1 MKAIIPVAGVGSRLR
16 PHTHTHPKALI
27 PVAGKPILAHIVD
40 SLAEAGV
47 KDFVFVVGYL
57 GEKIKEY
64 VETHYPDYNN
74 AFVVQSKREG
84 IGHAIWETR
93 EEIKDE
99 DEIVIAL
106 GDTIFELNLP
116 QLLSTDHSTI
126 ATKKVQDPRNFGVA
140 EMDENNYIQRLVEKP
155 DIPKSNHAIVGV
167 YKIQEVQALLEALQ
181 YNIENDIR
189 THNEFQITDAIMHMI
204 EQGIPIVSFNIDNW
218 FDCGKKETLIDTNAT
233 LLKKPEFVTENNQ
246 FESTIVIPPVN
257 IDPNCN
263 IENSIIGPYV
273 SIGDQAN
280 LRYAIVRNSIIGSH
294 AEIKNAMLNS
304 SIIGSDATL
313 KGVLQS
319 LNIGDSTEI
328 NYE

>member
-1 MKAIIPVAGVGSRLR
+1 MKAIIPVAGVGSKLR

-27 PVAGKPILAHIVD
+27 PVAGKPILAHIID

-47 KDFVFVVGYL
+47 RDFVFVVGYL
-57 GEKIKEY
+57 GEKIKEF
-64 VETHYPDYNN
+64 VEVYYPNYNN
-74 AFVVQSKREG
+74 AFVVQSNREG
-84 IGHAIWETR
+84 IGDAIWQTR

-99 DEIVIAL
+99 DEIVVAL

-116 QLLSTDHSTI
+116 QLLNNEHSTI

-140 EMDENNYIQRLVEKP
+140 EMDEDHYIQRLVEKP
-155 DIPKSNHAIVGV
+155 AIPKSNHAIVGV

-204 EQGIPIVSFNIDNW
+204 EQGIPIVGFNIDNW

-280 LRYAIVRNSIIGSH
+280 LHYAIVRNSIIGSH
-294 AEIKNAMLNS
+294 AQIQNAMLNS

-313 KGVLQS
+313 QGVLQS